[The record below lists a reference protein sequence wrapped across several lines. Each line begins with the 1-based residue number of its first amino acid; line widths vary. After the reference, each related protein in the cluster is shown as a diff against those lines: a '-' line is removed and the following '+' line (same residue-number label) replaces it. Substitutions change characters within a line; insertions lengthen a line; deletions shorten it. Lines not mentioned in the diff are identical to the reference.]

1 MAMTTVTI
9 PNVKLTLDDLI
20 RAVRQLEPE
29 ARAQVARVLAQD
41 EMDRRLTLLIQRLA
55 EKVPPA
61 TISPTDIDAEIRSV
75 RNVRR

>member
-1 MAMTTVTI
+1 MATTTVTI

-29 ARAQVARVLAQD
+29 ARAQVAKVLAQD
-41 EMDRRLTLLIQRLA
+41 EMDRRLALLIQRLA

-61 TISPTDIDAEIRSV
+61 AISPSDLDAEIRAV